1 MKKVFCFLGIV
12 SIIAVL
18 FSGVFEVKNQCIR
31 IHVRANSNNAIDQS
45 VKYEVKDT
53 IVNYLTPYVSGATTF
68 DEAKTIVSAKLQD
81 IEHVANEVLINNG
94 FYYGVRANLTREQFP
109 ARSYDGYTLA
119 EGVYDALIVELGEGV
134 GDNWWCVLFPPLCF
148 SPKGSADTI
157 EYRSKLAE
165 LCQSIF
171 G

>member
-1 MKKVFCFLGIV
+1 MKKFFCFLGIV

-18 FSGVFEVKNQCIR
+18 FSGVFEVKNECIR

-45 VKYEVKDT
+45 VKYQVKDS
-53 IVNYLTPYVSGATTF
+53 IVEYLTPYVSGATTF
-68 DEAKTIVSAKLQD
+68 DEAKNIVGTKLQ
-81 IEHVANEVLINNG
+81 EVERVANQVLVNNG

-109 ARSYDGYTLA
+109 ARKYDGYTLEA
-119 EGVYDALIVELGEGV
+119 GVYDALIVELGDGV

-148 SPKGSADTI
+148 SPKGSGNTI
-157 EYRSKLAE
+157 EYKSKLAE